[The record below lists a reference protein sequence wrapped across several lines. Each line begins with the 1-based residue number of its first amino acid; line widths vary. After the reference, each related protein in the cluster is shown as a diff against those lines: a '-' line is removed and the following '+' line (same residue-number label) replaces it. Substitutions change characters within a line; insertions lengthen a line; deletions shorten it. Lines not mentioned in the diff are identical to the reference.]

1 MQELWVWSSGW
12 EDLLENEMATH
23 SSILGW
29 RVPWTEEPDGFQSM
43 GSQRVWHNWAHAKAY
58 SWREEGGERKCWGW
72 LFCLE
77 FHLSLKLSA
86 KIPRVLPGSVSLG
99 PSVLNNSHQREPW
112 KCGVQGQWI
121 QPDLFKQ
128 RKQGEAR
135 KSLERE
141 NIGKYFKNSSSNIY
155 LLFGNV

>member
-1 MQELWVWSSGW
+1 MAQLVKNLPLMREMQVWSLSW
-12 EDLLENEMATH
+12 KDPLEEGMTTH

-29 RVPWTEEPDGFQSM
+29 RVPWTEEPDGLQSM

-99 PSVLNNSHQREPW
+99 PLAVEQQPSERALEMWCPGAINTAWPFQTEKARRGKEITRE
-112 KCGVQGQWI
+112 
-121 QPDLFKQ
+121 
-128 RKQGEAR
+128 RKHW
-135 KSLERE
+135 
-141 NIGKYFKNSSSNIY
+141 
-155 LLFGNV
+155 